1 VPLGHRLAGAKSC
14 TLPDLRDESWIINP
28 AGALGR
34 LVMTLCVAAGFQPR
48 VVATVDD
55 VATALGLVSIGWGIT
70 VAPDL
75 TPANPES
82 GVQRI
87 QLDGLDAVRHS
98 ILIVRD
104 GEESLPHMAAV
115 IAAVHVTSDELFA

>member
-1 VPLGHRLAGAKSC
+1 
-14 TLPDLRDESWIINP
+14 
-28 AGALGR
+28 
-34 LVMTLCVAAGFQPR
+34 M
-48 VVATVDD
+48 
-55 VATALGLVSIGWGIT
+55 ATALGLVSIGWGIT

-82 GVQRI
+82 GVRRI

-104 GEESLPHMAAV
+104 GEESLPHMSAV
-115 IAAVHVTSDELFA
+115 IAAVHVTSDELFSRARPV